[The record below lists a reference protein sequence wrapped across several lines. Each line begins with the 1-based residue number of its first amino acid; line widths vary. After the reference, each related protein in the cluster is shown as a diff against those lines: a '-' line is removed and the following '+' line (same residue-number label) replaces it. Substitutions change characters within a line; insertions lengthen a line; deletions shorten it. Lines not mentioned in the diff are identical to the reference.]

1 MTTIYDDT
9 QNGGYMLKGLMNN
22 DTNNFFSKYS
32 HLSIP
37 AGLFCRNPILSTNMP
52 KEQINYND
60 VPIVDNKL
68 FNNFFT
74 GSQIMDDGSYN
85 SKSMKGGKKTKK
97 NRKQTSAR
105 KTRSKK

>member
-22 DTNNFFSKYS
+22 DTNNFFLKYS

-37 AGLFCRNPILSTNMP
+37 AGLFCRNPVPPTNMP

-68 FNNFFT
+68 FNKFFT
-74 GSQIMDDGSYN
+74 VSEIMDNGSYS
-85 SKSMKGGKKTKK
+85 SKSMKGSKKTKK
-97 NRKQTSAR
+97 NIKKMSTRTTRK
-105 KTRSKK
+105 K